1 MAAIRFEFN
10 RVDSKEIHKF
20 ILRLKLKYFKVSQKD
35 LFFDETNKSK
45 VTLWIGR
52 VIEYKFK
59 WKKQVKYRLK

>member
-1 MAAIRFEFN
+1 MVAIRFGFN
-10 RVDSKEIHKF
+10 RVDNKEIHKF
-20 ILRLKLKYFKVSQKD
+20 ILSLKLEYVKLSQKD

-59 WKKQVKYRLK
+59 RKKQIK